1 MVTQFG
7 EVSMEKI
14 DYESGQHLR
23 QTDRQT
29 RANQYST
36 VGGGAQKSFVP
47 VYLELILTSLKKLL
61 IKK

>member
-36 VGGGAQKSFVP
+36 VGGGG
-47 VYLELILTSLKKLL
+47 TKKLCTCVSRVNTNFV
-61 IKK
+61 KKTIN